1 MIVVMG
7 LSGMPF
13 AYDDIGSGI
22 VFRTQI
28 EEAERVLVLPTYVAT
43 DVTGQINALF
53 PLGEDLGE
61 MDAGQPE
68 VMSSDARSAGT
79 SDTATRIEVDRDS
92 GAILHA
98 TMKDGTRLDL
108 VVPEFLIGR
117 LRAALSKAFLR
128 GDATSI
134 AIQR

>member
-22 VFRTQI
+22 VFRAQI

-128 GDATSI
+128 G
-134 AIQR
+134 